1 MSDMIEQQPFSPQA
15 RIRKTPGI
23 PLRLTFIITSL
34 LLSIMPVLTG
44 CGGGGETGGDPSVT
58 VAPGGGSTPP
68 VGVTASL
75 AWSAVQDSSVTAY
88 FVHYGRQSPNQS
100 GSCEYER
107 SVYVTSPSATVEDL
121 DPDTTYYFAVSA
133 YNGLESACSNE
144 VSTVTPPASA

>member
-1 MSDMIEQQPFSPQA
+1 MGGLTEQQPFSPQA

-23 PLRLTFIITSL
+23 PLRLTFIITGL
-34 LLSIMPVLTG
+34 LLSVMPLLTG
-44 CGGGGETGGDPSVT
+44 CGGEETGGNPV
-58 VAPGGGSTPP
+58 PP

-75 AWSAVQDSSVTAY
+75 AWGAVQDPSVTAY

-107 SVYVTSPSATVEDL
+107 SVYVTSPSVTVEDL
-121 DPDTTYYFAVSA
+121 DPNTTYYFAVSA
-133 YNGLESACSNE
+133 YNGQESACSSE